1 MERENS
7 RPVLGRP
14 AIFPAGP
21 CPLSPKP
28 GDGGASSFG
37 LRLRTGERCSR
48 RGRSRKGTEK
58 LTGPSAPVHL
68 RRTQN
73 HPHGTPRGAP
83 ALTAMAAL
91 SLTQES
97 RNPPF
102 PFSCTQAQTEVSP
115 SPAGAWSWSSC
126 TDTARRPAERGLGLS
141 WPSRGGRDIRA
152 CLHTLSTPALPL
164 PPSVSPDESGPQP
177 RSGVPTYLHS

>member
-91 SLTQES
+91 SRARHRSPGTH
-97 RNPPF
+97 P
-102 PFSCTQAQTEVSP
+102 SP
-115 SPAGAWSWSSC
+115 SPALKHRQRCLPHPPGPGAGPH
-126 TDTARRPAERGLGLS
+126 AQILPAGLPRGASASAGHLEEAEISEHVSILCPHPPF
-141 WPSRGGRDIRA
+141 PSR
-152 CLHTLSTPALPL
+152 LPCR
-164 PPSVSPDESGPQP
+164 VP
-177 RSGVPTYLHS
+177 R